1 MCSSSCFEE
10 LGSPLMTSEMLNNYE
25 GQKNTKPHDEEEVSF
40 VFSSFF
46 HCHIWFLV
54 DAFPLGSKLNLS
66 ESIIWL
72 FVLASLEHNKG
83 KIILKSYWKNV
94 NCIGVRG
101 LDPRSYFCWDVI
113 WLAMSTTIVPRWLG
127 TNLLLLDL
135 LEILKNTYL
144 LFWKSERNSQAE

>member
-1 MCSSSCFEE
+1 MKDK
-10 LGSPLMTSEMLNNYE
+10 
-25 GQKNTKPHDEEEVSF
+25 KNTKPHEEEVSF

-94 NCIGVRG
+94 NCIGV
-101 LDPRSYFCWDVI
+101 
-113 WLAMSTTIVPRWLG
+113 
-127 TNLLLLDL
+127 
-135 LEILKNTYL
+135 
-144 LFWKSERNSQAE
+144 